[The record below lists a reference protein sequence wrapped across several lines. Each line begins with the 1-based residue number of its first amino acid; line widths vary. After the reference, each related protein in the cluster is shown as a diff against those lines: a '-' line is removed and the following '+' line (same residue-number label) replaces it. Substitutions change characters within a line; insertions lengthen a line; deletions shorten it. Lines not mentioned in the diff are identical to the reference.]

1 MFTFLRGNQQIK
13 TFFLFLHNVGKLF
26 KKWTDARHFGT
37 KPRYV
42 TNIMSPTSKSLLC
55 YKSNTPFKVKQKV
68 EQKTAPCILMSFFH
82 VSFFECVWKN
92 FMCTHAIFNMLF
104 VCNEGQKPLH
114 CNVIMYHLVVL
125 KMSHW
130 KEMETTVVT
139 NLLVQVQHHMACN
152 EWYLHWILRN
162 INKIKIYFY
171 STLYFLAPLH
181 PTISIHNFYT
191 ILYTFLLVLTR
202 EFF

>member
-1 MFTFLRGNQQIK
+1 MPDTLGQN
-13 TFFLFLHNVGKLF
+13 H
-26 KKWTDARHFGT
+26 
-37 KPRYV
+37 V
-42 TNIMSPTSKSLLC
+42 TSPTSKSLLC
-55 YKSNTPFKVKQKV
+55 FKSNTPFKVKQKV